1 MEGKVYDSPFIH
13 LFQTVSGTYFYDVN
27 KDKCVPVPGEI
38 YEYLEKG
45 NDELEPEEK
54 PEYIRQLEKDGFLKI
69 KRVERIKH
77 SNSEILPYHLKNKI
91 RHLILQVTQNCN
103 LRCEYCVYSGDY
115 QNRTHSQKKMS
126 FDVAKKAMDYY
137 LSHSRD
143 NNSLSMGFYG
153 GEPCLNFELVKK
165 CVEYFEEKAEGRTT
179 AYNMTTNATL
189 LSEDII
195 DYIVKHDF
203 SLMISL
209 DGPREVH
216 DKHRKL
222 AFSEE
227 GSFDRV
233 MKKVEYLKERYPEY
247 CRSHVSFNCVLDTE
261 NDFEIIDH
269 FIKSSPLISDMKIRS
284 SVIDTRNT
292 DKSYGLNEKF
302 LEEMNYER
310 FKIQLELLG
319 ELPTCSGS
327 RLLSGYKSS
336 LTKALE
342 RADGAGSLELPDEWH
357 HGGPCMPGAM
367 RLFVN
372 AEGIFYPCERVN
384 EENCMLQIGNVE
396 EGIDVQKA
404 EHILNFDEKRKDI
417 CRNCWAF
424 RRCSQCVSYFE
435 GDDVSSAEK
444 RENHCK
450 ITRKSVEEDMKDV
463 CVLQALKC
471 NYLVT
476 LNA

>member
-1 MEGKVYDSPFIH
+1 MERKVYDSPFIH
-13 LFQTVSGTYFYDVN
+13 LFETVSGTCFYDVN
-27 KDKCVPVPGEI
+27 KDKCVSVTREI

-45 NDELEPEEK
+45 NDRLDPEEK
-54 PEYIRQLEKDGFLKI
+54 PEYIRQLEKDGFLKT
-69 KRVERIKH
+69 KRVGRIKH
-77 SNSEILPYHLKNKI
+77 SKSEILPYYLKNKI

-165 CVEYFEEKAEGRTT
+165 CVDYFEEKAEGRTT

-233 MKKVEYLKERYPEY
+233 MKKVEYLKEHYPEY
-247 CRSHVSFNCVLDTE
+247 CRSSVAFNCVLDTE
-261 NDFEIIDH
+261 NDFEKINH
-269 FIKSSPLISDMKIRS
+269 FVKSSPLISDMKIRS
-284 SVIDTRNT
+284 SGINTRNT
-292 DKSYGLNEKF
+292 DKRYGLNEKF
-302 LEEMNYER
+302 LEETNYEK

-319 ELPTCSGS
+319 ELPPGSGS
-327 RLLSGYKSS
+327 RLLSNYKSS
-336 LTKALE
+336 LKKALE
-342 RADGAGSLELPDEWH
+342 RADDAGNSELPDEWH

-384 EENCMLQIGNVE
+384 EANCMLQIGNVE

-404 EHILNFDEKRKDI
+404 EHILNFDEERIDI
-417 CRNCWAF
+417 CKNCWAF
-424 RRCSQCVSYFE
+424 RRCRQCVSYFE
-435 GDDVSSAEK
+435 GDDAPSAEK

-450 ITRKSVEEDMKDV
+450 ITRKSVEEDMKDI

-476 LNA
+476 LNV